1 MTKLTRLSKVEA
13 GAELGNI
20 FRLIYEVSASCLISA
35 RMRSAGFLFIYLF
48 KTESNKK
55 QKFSAW
61 AQENHDD
68 DEPRTLR
75 LLSEPGNLHEDS
87 SSDLRSSRILKT
99 ISKYSTKSLSS
110 FISFPSLRG
119 AKNGHHNMWLWLSNL

>member
-1 MTKLTRLSKVEA
+1 MLSVWQSWK
-13 GAELGNI
+13 I
-20 FRLIYEVSASCLISA
+20 HSLIVWI
-35 RMRSAGFLFIYLF
+35 FIYLS

-110 FISFPSLRG
+110 SGEQKMDTIICGFGCLISDTDHTSIVCQQILGCSSYSSLQ
-119 AKNGHHNMWLWLSNL
+119 ASSLFLF